1 MAAAACICHLA
12 PIVSMQAR
20 GRGPDR
26 DLTSHNHNRDT
37 STPTAAAPFS
47 SQHPIEAPCITDET
61 THIPGGPG
69 GQVLVV
75 AAVALGSHGSDG
87 LRSKVMSLP
96 AARPRWGVLL
106 TRECSSRVSILG
118 CGVLKGNIIQCETG
132 LDIPTCGESV
142 MVMLPLR
149 LRRWSRPFKWCCRWQ
164 NDKSLR
170 VSVACAAVREESR
183 YADK

>member
-1 MAAAACICHLA
+1 
-12 PIVSMQAR
+12 MQAR

-37 STPTAAAPFS
+37 PHPTAAAPFS

-75 AAVALGSHGSDG
+75 AVLALGSHGSDG

-96 AARPRWGVLL
+96 AARPRWRTPNQRRFEPRQHSGVRHLEWE
-106 TRECSSRVSILG
+106 TSFNVRLG
-118 CGVLKGNIIQCETG
+118 WTYLY
-132 LDIPTCGESV
+132 GESV
-142 MVMLPLR
+142 MVMLPLQ
-149 LRRWSRPFKWCCRWQ
+149 LRRWSTPFKWCCRWQ

-183 YADK
+183 YVDK